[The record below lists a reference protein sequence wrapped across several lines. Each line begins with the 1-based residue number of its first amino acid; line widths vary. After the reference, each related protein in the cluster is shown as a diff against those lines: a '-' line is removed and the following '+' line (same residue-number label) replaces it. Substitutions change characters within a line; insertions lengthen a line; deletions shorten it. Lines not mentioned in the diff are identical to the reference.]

1 VANPFFQCKQFIVHQ
16 QHTSMKVCTDAC
28 LFGAWV
34 SGHNLIHN
42 ANNIIDIGTG
52 TGLLSLML
60 AQVTE
65 NSKASITA
73 IEIEAE
79 AAEEAKSNF
88 NLSKWSERLVLVN
101 DSIQNFTASIVNG
114 EFVSKGLN
122 DNNNNNNNNNL
133 LYDIVISNPPF
144 YEGDLKS
151 PDANKNK
158 AAHSTELPWNI
169 LLENVTSLLNN
180 NGSFFVLVPTLR
192 AYTMQK
198 LSESHQLQLVEEVLV
213 YNDAKHL
220 PFRSFLHF
228 TKVKPAIDKEISV
241 LRNKIVIKNTDNTYS
256 AAFTELLKDY
266 YLHL

>member
-1 VANPFFQCKQFIVHQ
+1 
-16 QHTSMKVCTDAC
+16 MKVCTDAC

-34 SGHNLIHN
+34 AKQPSLERAHSIV
-42 ANNIIDIGTG
+42 DIGTG

-73 IEIEAE
+73 IEIEAQ
-79 AAEEAKSNF
+79 AAEEANSNF
-88 NLSKWSERLVLVN
+88 NLSKWSDRLKLVN
-101 DSIQNFTASIVNG
+101 DSIQNFTASINMG
-114 EFVSKGLN
+114 DLVSNEL
-122 DNNNNNNNNNL
+122 NNNNSKQFF
-133 LYDIVISNPPF
+133 DIVISNPPF

-151 PDANKNK
+151 PDPNKNK

-198 LSESHQLQLVEEVLV
+198 LAEANHLYLTEEVLV

-241 LRNKIVIKNTDNTYS
+241 LRNKIVIKNADNTYS
-256 AAFTELLKDY
+256 TEFTELLKDY
-266 YLHL
+266 YLYL

>member
-1 VANPFFQCKQFIVHQ
+1 VANPYFQCKQFIVHQ

-34 SGHNLIHN
+34 SQKTLVQN
-42 ANNIIDIGTG
+42 ANSIIDIGTG

-65 NSKASITA
+65 TSKASITA
-73 IEIEAE
+73 IEIESQAARE
-79 AAEEAKSNF
+79 ASSNF
-88 NLSKWSERLVLVN
+88 NISKWSDRLVLVN
-101 DSIQNFTASIVNG
+101 DSIQNFATSIGKG

-122 DNNNNNNNNNL
+122 NNFL
-133 LYDIVISNPPF
+133 FDIIISNPPF

-158 AAHSTELPWNI
+158 AAHSTELPWTS
-169 LLENVTSLLNN
+169 LVENVSSLLTDA
-180 NGSFFVLVPTLR
+180 GSFFVLVPTLR

-198 LSESHQLQLVEEVLV
+198 LAEAQQLQLAEEVLV

-228 TKVKPAIDKEISV
+228 TKAKLPIDKEISV
-241 LRNKIVIKNTDNTYS
+241 LRNKMVIKNSDNTYS
-256 AAFTELLKDY
+256 TEFTELLKDY
-266 YLHL
+266 YLYL

>member
-1 VANPFFQCKQFIVHQ
+1 
-16 QHTSMKVCTDAC
+16 MKVCTDAC

-34 SGHNLIHN
+34 SQKAMVQN
-42 ANNIIDIGTG
+42 ANSIVDIGTG

-65 NSKASITA
+65 TSKASITA
-73 IEIEAE
+73 IEIESQAAAE
-79 AAEEAKSNF
+79 ANSNF
-88 NLSKWSERLVLVN
+88 NISKWSDRLKLVN
-101 DSIQNFTASIVNG
+101 DSIQNFTAS
-114 EFVSKGLN
+114 SKGL
-122 DNNNNNNNNNL
+122 L
-133 LYDIVISNPPF
+133 FDIVISNPPF

-151 PDANKNK
+151 LDANKNK
-158 AAHSTELPWNI
+158 AAHSTELPWSI
-169 LLENVTSLLNN
+169 LVENVSSLLTEA
-180 NGSFFVLVPTLR
+180 GCFFVLVPSLR

-198 LSESHQLQLVEEVLV
+198 LAEAQQLQLVEEVLV

-228 TKVKPAIDKEISV
+228 KKNSNTLDKEISV

-256 AAFTELLKDY
+256 TAFTELLKDY

>member
-34 SGHNLIHN
+34 SQKTLVQNSNSIV
-42 ANNIIDIGTG
+42 DIGTG

-65 NSKASITA
+65 TSKASITA
-73 IEIEAE
+73 IEIESQAATE
-79 AAEEAKSNF
+79 ANSNF
-88 NLSKWSERLVLVN
+88 NISKWSDRLKLVN
-101 DSIQNFTASIVNG
+101 DSIQNFTAS
-114 EFVSKGLN
+114 SKGL
-122 DNNNNNNNNNL
+122 L
-133 LYDIVISNPPF
+133 FDIVISNPPF

-158 AAHSTELPWNI
+158 AAHSTELPWSI
-169 LLENVTSLLNN
+169 LVENVSSLLTEA
-180 NGSFFVLVPTLR
+180 GCFFVLVPTLR

-198 LSESHQLQLVEEVLV
+198 LAEAHQLQLVEEVLV

-228 TKVKPAIDKEISV
+228 KKNSNTLDKEISV

-256 AAFTELLKDY
+256 TAFTELLKDY

>member
-1 VANPFFQCKQFIVHQ
+1 MANPYFQCKEFIVHQ

-34 SGHNLIHN
+34 AKQPSLERAHSIV
-42 ANNIIDIGTG
+42 DIGTG

-73 IEIEAE
+73 IEIEAQ
-79 AAEEAKSNF
+79 AAEEANSNF
-88 NLSKWSERLVLVN
+88 NLSKWSDRLKLVN
-101 DSIQNFTASIVNG
+101 DSIQNFTASINMG
-114 EFVSKGLN
+114 DLVSNEL
-122 DNNNNNNNNNL
+122 NNNNSKQFF
-133 LYDIVISNPPF
+133 DIVISNPPF

-151 PDANKNK
+151 PDPNKNK

-198 LSESHQLQLVEEVLV
+198 LAEANHLYLTEEVLV

-241 LRNKIVIKNTDNTYS
+241 LRNKIVIKNADNTYS
-256 AAFTELLKDY
+256 TEFTELLKDY
-266 YLHL
+266 YLYL

>member
-1 VANPFFQCKQFIVHQ
+1 VANPYFQCKQFIVHQ

-34 SGHNLIHN
+34 AKQPSLETAHSIL
-42 ANNIIDIGTG
+42 DIGTG
-52 TGLLSLML
+52 TGLLSLIL
-60 AQVTE
+60 AQVTDK
-65 NSKASITA
+65 NKTKITA
-73 IEIEAE
+73 VEIESQAAAE
-79 AAEEAKSNF
+79 ASSNF
-88 NLSKWSERLVLVN
+88 NLSKWSERLMIVN
-101 DSIQNFTASIVNG
+101 DSIQNFATSISKG

-122 DNNNNNNNNNL
+122 YNFLFN
-133 LYDIVISNPPF
+133 IIISNPPF

-158 AAHSTELPWNI
+158 AAHSTELPWSI
-169 LLENVTSLLNN
+169 LVENVSSLLTDT
-180 NGSFFVLVPTLR
+180 GSFFVLVPTLR

-198 LSESHQLQLVEEVLV
+198 LAEVNQLQLAEEVLV

-228 TKVKPAIDKEISV
+228 RKAKSPIDKDISV
-241 LRNKIVIKNTDNTYS
+241 LRNKIVIKNSDNTYS
-256 AAFTELLKDY
+256 TEFTELLKDY

>member
-1 VANPFFQCKQFIVHQ
+1 VANPFFQCKEFIVHQ

-34 SGHNLIHN
+34 AKQPSLETAHSIL
-42 ANNIIDIGTG
+42 DIGTG
-52 TGLLSLML
+52 TGLLSLIL
-60 AQVTE
+60 AQVTDK
-65 NSKASITA
+65 NKTKITA
-73 IEIEAE
+73 VEIESQAAAE
-79 AAEEAKSNF
+79 ASSNF
-88 NLSKWSERLVLVN
+88 NLSKWSERLMIVN
-101 DSIQNFTASIVNG
+101 DSIQNFATSISKG

-122 DNNNNNNNNNL
+122 NNFLFN
-133 LYDIVISNPPF
+133 IIISNPPF

-158 AAHSTELPWNI
+158 AAHSTELPWSI
-169 LLENVTSLLNN
+169 LVENVSSLLTDT
-180 NGSFFVLVPTLR
+180 GSFFVLVPTLR

-198 LSESHQLQLVEEVLV
+198 LAEVNQLQLAEEVLV

-228 TKVKPAIDKEISV
+228 RKAKSPIDKDISV
-241 LRNKIVIKNTDNTYS
+241 LRNKKVIKNSDNTYS
-256 AAFTELLKDY
+256 TEFTELLKDY

>member
-34 SGHNLIHN
+34 SQKTLVQNSNSIV
-42 ANNIIDIGTG
+42 DIGTG

-65 NSKASITA
+65 TSKASITA
-73 IEIEAE
+73 IEIESQAATE
-79 AAEEAKSNF
+79 ANSNF
-88 NLSKWSERLVLVN
+88 NISKWSDRLKLVN
-101 DSIQNFTASIVNG
+101 DSIQNFTAS
-114 EFVSKGLN
+114 SKGL
-122 DNNNNNNNNNL
+122 L
-133 LYDIVISNPPF
+133 FDIVISNPPF

-158 AAHSTELPWNI
+158 AAHSTELPWSI
-169 LLENVTSLLNN
+169 LVENVSSLLSDA
-180 NGSFFVLVPTLR
+180 GSFFVLVPTLR

-198 LSESHQLQLVEEVLV
+198 LAEAQQLQLVEEVLV
-213 YNDAKHL
+213 YNDVKHL

-228 TKVKPAIDKEISV
+228 TKAKLPIDKEISV

-256 AAFTELLKDY
+256 TAFTELLKDY

>member
-1 VANPFFQCKQFIVHQ
+1 
-16 QHTSMKVCTDAC
+16 MKVCTDAC

-34 SGHNLIHN
+34 SQKTLVKNSNSIV
-42 ANNIIDIGTG
+42 DIGTG

-65 NSKASITA
+65 SSKASITA
-73 IEIEAE
+73 IEIESQAAAE
-79 AAEEAKSNF
+79 ASSNF
-88 NLSKWSERLVLVN
+88 NISKWSDRLKLVN
-101 DSIQNFTASIVNG
+101 DSIQNFTAN
-114 EFVSKGLN
+114 SKGHLFK
-122 DNNNNNNNNNL
+122 
-133 LYDIVISNPPF
+133 IVISNPPF

-169 LLENVTSLLNN
+169 LVENVSSLLTEA
-180 NGSFFVLVPTLR
+180 GCFFVLVPTLR

-198 LSESHQLQLVEEVLV
+198 LAEAQQLQLVEEVLV

-228 TKVKPAIDKEISV
+228 KKNSNTLDKETSV

-256 AAFTELLKDY
+256 TAFTELLKDY

>member
-1 VANPFFQCKQFIVHQ
+1 VANPYFQCKQFIVHQ

-34 SGHNLIHN
+34 SQKTLVQN
-42 ANNIIDIGTG
+42 ANNIVDIGTG

-65 NSKASITA
+65 SSKARITA
-73 IEIEAE
+73 IEIESQAAAE
-79 AAEEAKSNF
+79 ANSNF
-88 NLSKWSERLVLVN
+88 NISKWSDRLVLVN
-101 DSIQNFTASIVNG
+101 DSIQNFATSIGKG

-122 DNNNNNNNNNL
+122 NNFL
-133 LYDIVISNPPF
+133 FDIIISNPPF

-158 AAHSTELPWNI
+158 AAHSTELPWSI
-169 LLENVTSLLNN
+169 LVENVSSLLNDA
-180 NGSFFVLVPTLR
+180 GSFFVLVPTLR

-198 LSESHQLQLVEEVLV
+198 LAEAHQLQLVEEVLV

-228 TKVKPAIDKEISV
+228 TKAKSPIDKEISV

-256 AAFTELLKDY
+256 TAFTELLKDY

>member
-1 VANPFFQCKQFIVHQ
+1 
-16 QHTSMKVCTDAC
+16 MKVSTDAC

-34 SGHNLIHN
+34 SQKTLVQN
-42 ANNIIDIGTG
+42 ANSIIDIGTG
-52 TGLLSLML
+52 TGLLCLML

-65 NSKASITA
+65 SSQASITA
-73 IEIEAE
+73 IEIESQ
-79 AAEEAKSNF
+79 AAEEASSNF
-88 NLSKWSERLVLVN
+88 KLSKWSDRLVMVN
-101 DSIQNFTASIVNG
+101 DSIQNFTASISKDDL
-114 EFVSKGLN
+114 VSNELN
-122 DNNNNNNNNNL
+122 KNNNNKQL
-133 LYDIVISNPPF
+133 FDIVISNPPF

-158 AAHSTELPWNI
+158 AAHSTELPW
-169 LLENVTSLLNN
+169 TSLLDNVSSLLTN
-180 NGSFFVLVPTLR
+180 AGSFFVLVPTLR

-198 LSESHQLQLVEEVLV
+198 LAETHQLQLIEEVLV

-228 TKVKPAIDKEISV
+228 RKAKPEIDKDISV

-256 AAFTELLKDY
+256 AEFTELLKDY

>member
-1 VANPFFQCKQFIVHQ
+1 
-16 QHTSMKVCTDAC
+16 MKVCTDAC

-34 SGHNLIHN
+34 SQKTLVQN
-42 ANNIIDIGTG
+42 ANSIIDIGTG

-65 NSKASITA
+65 TSKASITA
-73 IEIEAE
+73 IEIESQAARE
-79 AAEEAKSNF
+79 ASSNF
-88 NLSKWSERLVLVN
+88 NISKWSDRLVLVN
-101 DSIQNFTASIVNG
+101 DSIQNFATSIGKG

-122 DNNNNNNNNNL
+122 NNFL
-133 LYDIVISNPPF
+133 FDIIISNPPF

-158 AAHSTELPWNI
+158 AAHSTELPWTS
-169 LLENVTSLLNN
+169 LVENVSSLLTDA
-180 NGSFFVLVPTLR
+180 GSFFVLVPTLR

-198 LSESHQLQLVEEVLV
+198 LAEAQQLQLAEEVLV

-228 TKVKPAIDKEISV
+228 TKAKLPIDKEISV
-241 LRNKIVIKNTDNTYS
+241 LRNKMVIKNSDNTYS
-256 AAFTELLKDY
+256 TEFTELLKDY
-266 YLHL
+266 YLYL

>member
-1 VANPFFQCKQFIVHQ
+1 VANPYFQCKEFIVHQ

-34 SGHNLIHN
+34 AKQPSLERAHSIV
-42 ANNIIDIGTG
+42 DIGTG

-73 IEIEAE
+73 IEIEAQ
-79 AAEEAKSNF
+79 AAEEANSNF
-88 NLSKWSERLVLVN
+88 NLSKWSDRLKLVN
-101 DSIQNFTASIVNG
+101 DSIQNFTASINMG
-114 EFVSKGLN
+114 DLVSNEL
-122 DNNNNNNNNNL
+122 NNNNNNNSKQFF
-133 LYDIVISNPPF
+133 DIVISNPPF

-151 PDANKNK
+151 PDPNKNK

-198 LSESHQLQLVEEVLV
+198 LAEANHLYLTEEVLV

-241 LRNKIVIKNTDNTYS
+241 LRNKIVIKNADNTYS
-256 AAFTELLKDY
+256 TEFTELLKDY
-266 YLHL
+266 YLYL

>member
-1 VANPFFQCKQFIVHQ
+1 VANPFFQFKKFTVHQ

-34 SGHNLIHN
+34 AKQPSLETAQSIV
-42 ANNIIDIGTG
+42 DIGSG

-65 NSKASITA
+65 TSMASITA
-73 IEIEAE
+73 IEIEVQ
-79 AAEEAKSNF
+79 AAEEANSNF
-88 NLSKWSERLVLVN
+88 NISKWSDRLKLVN
-101 DSIQNFTASIVNG
+101 DSIQNFAASINMDHL
-114 EFVSKGLN
+114 VSNEL
-122 DNNNNNNNNNL
+122 NNNNNRSKQL
-133 LYDIVISNPPF
+133 FDIVISNPPF

-151 PDANKNK
+151 PDPNKNK

-169 LLENVTSLLNN
+169 LLENVASLLNK

-198 LSESHQLQLVEEVLV
+198 LAEAHQLQLVEEVLV

-228 TKVKPAIDKEISV
+228 TKAKPTSEKDISV
-241 LRNKIVIKNTDNTYS
+241 LRNKMVIKNAENTYS
-256 AAFTELLKDY
+256 TAFTELLKDY
-266 YLHL
+266 YLYL